1 MQINLSNIKK
11 IQLNNKMKM
20 NKLKAGE
27 TLKILLFFIK
37 KKNRLK
43 IKMIKIFN
51 LKKFK
56 IINTL
61 KKAITATIKIN

>member
-1 MQINLSNIKK
+1 
-11 IQLNNKMKM
+11 M
-20 NKLKAGE
+20 NKLKVGE